1 MMRNSI
7 IIALLASA
15 FAIASC
21 KKKGCTDPTA
31 TNYSLEATKDDG
43 SCTYAAPAEETG
55 KVTVALN
62 HYWVNESTA
71 FQLETQ
77 YVHPTTNDTL
87 TFTTFKYFISNF
99 RLKKEDGSLWTHP
112 ESYFLLDASIPSS
125 MVLNISNVPSGTY
138 TEMRYTMGVDSI
150 RNVSGAQTGVL
161 SAINGM
167 FWSWNSGYIMIKAEG
182 MSPNSPSEDFVLHLG
197 GFKGDYNVVT
207 VKTSNFGGEPLNVSA
222 SATPQ
227 IHFIANPARFWHTNP
242 SVSSLNKIH
251 MPGAEAKQA
260 AIDFYDGIFFDH
272 IHP

>member
-1 MMRNSI
+1 MKNFFLMKLM
-7 IIALLASA
+7 IAFTILTSV
-15 FAIASC
+15 FFASC
-21 KKKGCTDPTA
+21 KKDETPNGDNSNLTGQIKIEFEHKWGMNLMPFYMGVDMIQPK
-31 TNYSLEATKDDG
+31 TKDTLKFTTLKYYVSNIQLKKSDG
-43 SCTYAAPAEETG
+43 S
-55 KVTVALN
+55 
-62 HYWVNESTA
+62 WW
-71 FQLETQ
+71 
-77 YVHPTTNDTL
+77 
-87 TFTTFKYFISNF
+87 I
-99 RLKKEDGSLWTHP
+99 HP

>member
-1 MMRNSI
+1 MKNNFLNKLI
-7 IIALLASA
+7 VA
-15 FAIASC
+15 FTILTSFFFASC
-21 KKKGCTDPTA
+21 KKD
-31 TNYSLEATKDDG
+31 EAPNDDNSNLTGQVNIEFEHKWGMNLVPFYMGVDMIQPKTKD
-43 SCTYAAPAEETG
+43 
-55 KVTVALN
+55 
-62 HYWVNESTA
+62 
-71 FQLETQ
+71 
-77 YVHPTTNDTL
+77 TL
-87 TFTTFKYFISNF
+87 KFTTLKYYVSNIQ
-99 RLKKEDGSLWTHP
+99 LKKSDGTWWVQP
-112 ESYFLLDASIPSS
+112 DSYYLVDASLPNT
-125 MVLNISNVPSGTY
+125 MVLTVSNVPTGTY
-138 TEMRYTMGVDSI
+138 TEMKYTMGVDSI

-197 GFKGDYNVVT
+197 GFKGEFNVVT
-207 VKTSNFGGEPLNVSA
+207 VKNTNFGGELLNVSA

-251 MPGAEAKQA
+251 MPGVEAKKA